1 MAKEKIHSFFNAH
14 WEKKKKEKE
23 IEKLSCEQNVALN
36 VNDNAGYNQTGIA
49 LFY

>member
-1 MAKEKIHSFFNAH
+1 MAKEKIQSFFNAH

-23 IEKLSCEQNVALN
+23 NLSCEQNVALK

-49 LFY
+49 LYY

>member
-14 WEKKKKEKE
+14 WEKKKKE
-23 IEKLSCEQNVALN
+23 IEKLSCEQNVALS